1 MSRPPSSRQTPKV
14 SPPNSVPAEHQHSNG
29 ASSSSTPVAP
39 PTLAASRDV
48 YHRPYIPGEPTTIT
62 ETIASAPNPHNADF
76 SPLPFTQDETMDPL
90 ALDAAAEEEPGSPTA
105 RLLRAIAPPNATQP
119 NPNWPSPPPN
129 ASVNLFIGRALLS
142 NGNDNWPLKP
152 NDIVNWI
159 RKHYPDEWDGDEG
172 RCSAHRVRTYL
183 ARKGADMYY
192 EKLNQGCIAGWRI
205 RQNHL
210 WRFENGGFQGRGMKQ
225 EEAIL
230 NAQKENEMVATA
242 AHKAAAAAALAQ
254 GHPGIRVSMS
264 SNNPGEGPPAK
275 RQRKMNGQARRKNL
289 KKAEEYDYGY
299 GFQTSAPAISAN
311 DIPLAGPSH
320 SQPVHQSLEAAAAA
334 AVAAA
339 ANAEAAGTPMGSA
352 NETPASTAQGDGS
365 LDASMVHHAMANSAQ
380 MDELEMG
387 MQLPIEM
394 QMHSGTHDDEDQ
406 RYDYGQAY
414 YAGQGQVYGG
424 Q

>member
-1 MSRPPSSRQTPKV
+1 MSGPPSSRQTHKV
-14 SPPNSVPAEHQHSNG
+14 SPPVSAAAEQHQHSNG
-29 ASSSSTPVAP
+29 ASSSSTPAGP
-39 PTLAASRDV
+39 PTLAA

-119 NPNWPSPPPN
+119 NPNWPAPPPN

-159 RKHYPDEWDGDEG
+159 RKHYPEEWDGDEG

-230 NAQKENEMVATA
+230 NAQKENEMAATA

-254 GHPGIRVSMS
+254 GHPGIKVSMS
-264 SNNPGEGPPAK
+264 SSNSGEGPPAK

-289 KKAEEYDYGY
+289 KKGDEFDYGSY
-299 GFQTSAPAISAN
+299 AFQPPTSAPSMSAN

-320 SQPVHQSLEAAAAA
+320 TQPVDQSLQAAAAA

-339 ANAEAAGTPMGSA
+339 AAGETDNTPIGSA
-352 NETPASTAQGDGS
+352 SETPAEAQGEEHVEVN
-365 LDASMVHHAMANSAQ
+365 MVQQAMAAANSAQ

-394 QMHSGTHDDEDQ
+394 QMHSTTHDDE
-406 RYDYGQAY
+406 RYDYGQGY